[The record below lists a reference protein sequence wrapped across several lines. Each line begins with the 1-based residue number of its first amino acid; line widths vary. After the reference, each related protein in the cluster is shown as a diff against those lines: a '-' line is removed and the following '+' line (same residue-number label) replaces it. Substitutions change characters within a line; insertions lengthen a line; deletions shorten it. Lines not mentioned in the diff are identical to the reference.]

1 MIDSWGISYEIAQR
15 QISVEPTD
23 DRSTLVR
30 VIACCHQQQAVIRAN
45 VNTDLCH
52 HMASLG
58 HTVLKLKIILED
70 HFIILCINH
79 WLSWYTEYKQP
90 LSHAIECGRFW
101 SQIMDCGRKK
111 ILDALGKM
119 PTYHD
124 DVIETV
130 SALLDICA
138 GNSSVSG
145 EFPAQR
151 PVTRGFDVFFDLRPD
166 KQLSKQSWG
175 WWFETPSHSL
185 WRHRNVK

>member
-23 DRSTLVR
+23 DRSTLVQ

-58 HTVLKLKIILED
+58 HNVLKLKIILED

-79 WLSWYTEYKQP
+79 WLSWYTDYKQP

-111 ILDALGKM
+111 ILDALPLTLTFCMDLTLVQCDNSWKF
-119 PTYHD
+119 HD
-124 DVIETV
+124 DTMM
-130 SALLDICA
+130 
-138 GNSSVSG
+138 G
-145 EFPAQR
+145 
-151 PVTRGFDVFFDLRPD
+151 T
-166 KQLSKQSWG
+166 
-175 WWFETPSHSL
+175 
-185 WRHRNVK
+185 

>member
-23 DRSTLVR
+23 DRSTLVQ

-58 HTVLKLKIILED
+58 HNVLKLKIILED

-79 WLSWYTEYKQP
+79 WLSWYTDYKQP
-90 LSHAIECGRFW
+90 LSHATECGRFW

-111 ILDALGKM
+111 ILDALQYAGKEVT
-119 PTYHD
+119 PGP
-124 DVIETV
+124 
-130 SALLDICA
+130 A
-138 GNSSVSG
+138 GGCHSDSLRGRGRQWWLTCRRNDTCPWWSS
-145 EFPAQR
+145 
-151 PVTRGFDVFFDLRPD
+151 TRKFNTLRPIQNGRHFPD
-166 KQLSKQSWG
+166 NVFKYISLSESI
-175 WWFETPSHSL
+175 T
-185 WRHRNVK
+185 V

>member
-23 DRSTLVR
+23 DRSTLVQ

-58 HTVLKLKIILED
+58 HNVLKLKIILED

-79 WLSWYTEYKQP
+79 WLSWYTDYKQP

-111 ILDALGKM
+111 ILDALILTWIFLSNTASWFWHTHPHLSWKPTAEPGTAGKQ
-119 PTYHD
+119 
-124 DVIETV
+124 IKN
-130 SALLDICA
+130 LLL
-138 GNSSVSG
+138 VY
-145 EFPAQR
+145 
-151 PVTRGFDVFFDLRPD
+151 
-166 KQLSKQSWG
+166 
-175 WWFETPSHSL
+175 
-185 WRHRNVK
+185 